1 MNGCAR
7 MAAYPR
13 PLHPMSRSARIVAA
27 SSIAAA
33 LAFAPAAPAKAQ
45 SVQSQGQAVDPSA
58 DRTNPPPLVDPR
70 AMSDKDRKAYADT
83 LREARTLIDQKQFD
97 AAIGKLDPLI
107 ARHPREPRAR
117 FMKGLA
123 LTDAGRQEDAIR
135 ELTALLSDFPELPEP
150 RNNLAV
156 LYAQKGEY
164 AQARDQLELALQAA
178 PDYAVAHENLA
189 DVYAR
194 LAATHY
200 ERAVELDKRNKTAPA
215 KLKLVRDVTKVP

>member
-1 MNGCAR
+1 MRAHAQIEQPMALAAR
-7 MAAYPR
+7 LLTAAW
-13 PLHPMSRSARIVAA
+13 
-27 SSIAAA
+27 IAVA
-33 LAFAPAAPAKAQ
+33 LAFAPAAHGQAQ
-45 SVQSQGQAVDPSA
+45 SVLTDRSAVDQSVDP
-58 DRTNPPPLVDPR
+58 TNPPPIVDPR
-70 AMSDKDRKAYADT
+70 VMSDKDRKAYAET
-83 LREARTLIDQKQFD
+83 LREARTLVDQKHYDQ
-97 AAIGKLDPLI
+97 AIAKLDPLI
-107 ARHPREPRAR
+107 AQHPREPQAR

-123 LTDAGRQEDAIR
+123 QSDAGRTDAAIATF
-135 ELTALLSDFPELPEP
+135 TALLADFPELPEP

-200 ERAVELDKRNKTAPA
+200 ARAAELDKHNKTAQA
-215 KLKLVRDVTKVP
+215 KLKVVRDVTEPH